1 MMPTD
6 SFEAAA
12 TQRWV
17 KQFAVD
23 MNLCPFA
30 GREVRSARVRY
41 VVSGA
46 TGLENLLH
54 SLHVECELLVEDE
67 KIATTLLIHP
77 HCLQSFDDY
86 LDGLQVAEALLDS
99 LGLIGVLQIAG
110 FHPDYQF
117 AGSSP
122 DAVENYTNRTP
133 YPTLHILREDA
144 MERAIQ
150 AHGATEDIPLRNID
164 HLRSLGL
171 TQVKRLREA
180 CFTGSV
186 DAS

>member
-1 MMPTD
+1 M
-6 SFEAAA
+6 
-12 TQRWV
+12 
-17 KQFAVD
+17 
-23 MNLCPFA
+23 
-30 GREVRSARVRY
+30 
-41 VVSGA
+41 
-46 TGLENLLH
+46 
-54 SLHVECELLVEDE
+54 
-67 KIATTLLIHP
+67 
-77 HCLQSFDDY
+77 
-86 LDGLQVAEALLDS
+86 AEALLDS